1 MKHKFLTL
9 LFVLSCFIACVS
21 PEEKTFPK
29 PKSYYRIDYPEK
41 NYINSLQIK
50 NNFPYSFER
59 PNYTQVAKVPGS
71 PAYDMVL
78 VFPEFKADLIIKHL
92 KIDTAFTVLTEKVKS
107 DAYYHSFK
115 ANAIDEREFA
125 NPSAN
130 LYGVTYD
137 ITGNAACN
145 YLFYFLKL
153 IRYYLKDYF
162 FLIIQEFDGHII
174 LDKHSNYPL
183 YIQGIFQ
190 YNFFLV
196 LN

>member
-21 PEEKTFPK
+21 PEEKPFPK

-41 NYINSLQIK
+41 NYINSLQIE

-71 PAYDMVL
+71 TANDMLL

-130 LYGVTYD
+130 LYGVTYE

-145 YLFYFLKL
+145 YLFYLSDSVNQMITGELL
-153 IRYYLKDYF
+153 IQSKPNYDSLQPTIDFIKSDIIH
-162 FLIIQEFDGHII
+162 LIETF
-174 LDKHSNYPL
+174 KWKN
-183 YIQGIFQ
+183 
-190 YNFFLV
+190 
-196 LN
+196 